1 MKVNSSERCWIKIP
15 RALLKSILDFLLIAF
30 TTLSFKKSAVVER
43 RRLLIN
49 LSLKSSQSNTPELFI
64 EFPSLLVSA
73 LLYKGTDSS
82 SSSSGISD
90 IVFLKM
96 FTFLSPYSIY

>member
-1 MKVNSSERCWIKIP
+1 
-15 RALLKSILDFLLIAF
+15 
-30 TTLSFKKSAVVER
+30 VER